1 MISLTIDGKKIET
14 ENGKTVLEAALKS
27 GIYIPSLCYHPDIS
41 PVGACRLCIV
51 EIEGFKG
58 YPASCTTKVREGM
71 SVRTDTSE
79 IRELRKNI
87 IWLILSEYPEKINK
101 SSQLWKVAE
110 WIGLKQMLQGFSP
123 VSRNLPVISDEPL
136 FVRDMNKCILCGRC
150 VRMCREIR
158 ETGAIGLVNR
168 GVDTMVGTSF
178 GLPIKESGCKFCLGC
193 VEVCPSGALADTEE
207 FDEDSREK
215 KLLPCKNTCPAGI
228 DIPRYVGLIANGRFQ
243 DALEVIREKVPFPA
257 VLGYVCHHPCE
268 EECRRSE
275 LNEPI
280 AIKALKQFAAGRDSG
295 RWQSKIKSAPETG
308 KKAAIVGSG
317 PAGLTAAWFLRICG
331 HSVTVFESLPEA
343 GGMMRMG
350 IPKYRLPEEVL
361 NKEIK
366 NIENAGVKINTGIRI
381 ESIDEL
387 YQQGFDAVFL
397 APGASEGVKMGI
409 PGEDYP
415 QVLDGISVL
424 RDISLGKDVK
434 IGGEVAVVGG
444 GNVALD
450 TARSVLRIGAK
461 KVTILYRRTR
471 SEMPADNEE
480 INEAIEEG
488 IEIKF
493 LLNPEKVVMKSGRLE
508 IECIR
513 MQLGEPDS
521 SGRRKPVPIEGSEF
535 TITSDRLIIAI
546 GQKIAIPEKFGCKLD
561 SKGKVQVDSEM
572 LSSSRKGVFSGGDAV
587 SGPASVIEAIESGRK
602 AAISIDKYLGG
613 KGKIDREL
621 VPEEEENPC
630 LGREEDFAQRR
641 RVEIT
646 AIPVK
651 ERSGFRL
658 VEQCLSEEEAVEE
671 AKRCLKCQ
679 LRLKISR
686 APLPPDSPSMSL

>member
-1 MISLTIDGKKIET
+1 MIITIDGKKIET

-27 GIYIPSLCYHPDIS
+27 GIYIPNLCYHPDIS

-51 EIEGFKG
+51 EIEGFNG

-71 SVRTDTSE
+71 SLRTNAPE
-79 IRELRKNI
+79 ILELRKNI
-87 IWLILSEYPEKINK
+87 MWLILSEHSEKINK
-101 SSQLWKVAE
+101 SSQLWKAAE
-110 WIGLKQMLQGFSP
+110 WIGFKQMLHGFSP

-136 FVRDMNKCILCGRC
+136 FIRDMNKCILCGRC
-150 VRMCREIR
+150 VRMCQEIR
-158 ETGAIGLVNR
+158 GTGAIGLINR
-168 GVDTMVGTSF
+168 GVDTIVGTNF
-178 GLPIKESGCKFCLGC
+178 GLPMEESGCKFCLGC
-193 VEVCPSGALADTEE
+193 VEVCPSGALADKEE
-207 FDEDSREK
+207 FDEDSREQ
-215 KLLPCKNTCPAGI
+215 KLVPCKNTCPAGI
-228 DIPRYVGLIANGRFQ
+228 DIPRYVKFIADGRFQ
-243 DALEVIREKVPFPA
+243 DALEVVREKVPFPA
-257 VLGYVCHHPCE
+257 VLGHVCHHPCE

-280 AIKALKQFAAGRDSG
+280 AIKALKRFAAGRDSG
-295 RWQSKIKSAPETG
+295 RWHSKVEIAPETG
-308 KKAAIVGSG
+308 RKAAIVGSG
-317 PAGLTAAWFLRICG
+317 PAGLTAAWFLRISG
-331 HSVTVFESLPEA
+331 HSVTVFEALPEA
-343 GGMMRMG
+343 GGMMRTG

-366 NIENAGVKINTGIRI
+366 DIENAGVRINTNTRI
-381 ESIDEL
+381 ESLDEL
-387 YQQGFDAVFL
+387 FQQGFDAVFL
-397 APGASEGVKMGI
+397 APGASEGMKMGI

-424 RDISLGKDVK
+424 RDINLGKEVE

-450 TARSVLRIGAK
+450 AARSALRVGAK

-471 SEMPADNEE
+471 SEMPAADEE
-480 INEAIEEG
+480 VNEALEEG

-493 LLNPEKVVMKSGRLE
+493 LLNPEKVARKSGKLE

-513 MQLGEPDS
+513 MQLGKPDS

-546 GQKIAIPEKFGCKLD
+546 GQKIAIPKKFGCLLD
-561 SKGKVQVDSEM
+561 SNGKVQVDSET

-587 SGPASVIEAIESGRK
+587 SGPASVIEAVESGRK

-613 KGKIDREL
+613 KGRIDHEL

-630 LGREEDFAQRR
+630 LGREEDFANKK

-651 ERSGFRL
+651 ERSCNFRL
-658 VEQCLSEEEAVEE
+658 VEQGIGEEEAVEE

-686 APLPPDSPSMSL
+686 APFPP